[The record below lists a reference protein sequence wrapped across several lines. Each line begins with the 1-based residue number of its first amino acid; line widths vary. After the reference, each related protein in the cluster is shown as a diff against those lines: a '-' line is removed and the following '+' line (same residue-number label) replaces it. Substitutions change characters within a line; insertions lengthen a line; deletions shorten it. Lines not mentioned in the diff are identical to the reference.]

1 MDKHLDHFEV
11 RWKNFK
17 GFKDT
22 GWVKIKPITIILG
35 PNNSGK
41 SNFLAPLLL
50 MNQTVTSR
58 DSYSPL
64 ILKGDVY
71 DAGNYQEIVKDYI
84 TENDIQFGYRYHLH
98 ENDEE
103 LDPLGAD
110 PPGAFEATFGVESKY
125 GDVNLKKT
133 TIYDVY
139 KRKYLSLT
147 RLRSGKYK
155 YEGIGAD
162 DMTKWEKESISKSKP
177 VNFAFSPNV
186 VLPTLEAIQDEH
198 EDNEELKRKSERFSE
213 GFSVFLRA

>member
-22 GWVKIKPITIILG
+22 GWIKIKPITIILG

-41 SNFLAPLLL
+41 TNFLAPLLL

-84 TENDIQFGYRYHLH
+84 TENNVQFGYRYHLP
-98 ENDEE
+98 
-103 LDPLGAD
+103 LPLIPLG
-110 PPGAFEATFGVESKY
+110 
-125 GDVNLKKT
+125 
-133 TIYDVY
+133 
-139 KRKYLSLT
+139 SL
-147 RLRSGKYK
+147 
-155 YEGIGAD
+155 
-162 DMTKWEKESISKSKP
+162 
-177 VNFAFSPNV
+177 
-186 VLPTLEAIQDEH
+186 
-198 EDNEELKRKSERFSE
+198 RKSPLANQ
-213 GFSVFLRA
+213 SV